1 MSARNPCI
9 YKPAVGE
16 KLAKLVADG
25 VPLAEACKHIGIA
38 RAAPY
43 EWLTT
48 SEEWALLYARAREML
63 AHKYAA
69 EVVTIADNQDLPPD
83 SRRVMCDSRK
93 WAAAKLLP
101 KVYNDRLVV
110 AGDDGSPIRVNVVNY
125 ANAVTIEHEPLIPA
139 PQKQLGSLPPN
150 GKVGDA

>member
-1 MSARNPCI
+1 MSTKNPCI
-9 YKPAVGE
+9 YKPETGE

-25 VPLAEACKHIGIA
+25 VPLAEACKQVGVA

-69 EVVTIADNQDLPPD
+69 EVVTIADDQELPPD
-83 SRRVMCDSRK
+83 SAGSCATAGNGRRPSSCRK
-93 WAAAKLLP
+93 
-101 KVYNDRLVV
+101 
-110 AGDDGSPIRVNVVNY
+110 ST
-125 ANAVTIEHEPLIPA
+125 TI
-139 PQKQLGSLPPN
+139 GW
-150 GKVGDA
+150 

>member
-1 MSARNPCI
+1 MSSRHPCI
-9 YKPAVGE
+9 YNPDIGE
-16 KLAKLVADG
+16 KLAQLIADG
-25 VPLAEACKHIGIA
+25 VGLADACKELSIS
-38 RAAPY
+38 RRAPY

-63 AHKYAA
+63 AHKYAS
-69 EVVTIADNQDLPPD
+69 EVVSIADDQSIPSD

-125 ANAVTIEHEPLIPA
+125 ANAVTIEHEPLVAA
-139 PQKQLGSLPPN
+139 PVKQLGSKVPSN
-150 GKVGDA
+150 GNAA